1 MKVINF
7 TGSIIE
13 NTISSI
19 IHPMSRVCNKAEKVI
34 FKDEDKNC
42 DLCKAYKEAGIKV
55 EIKKTT
61 KAPVK
66 KAKK

>member
-1 MKVINF
+1 MTYGLDNA
-7 TGSIIE
+7 THGRQ
-13 NTISSI
+13 
-19 IHPMSRVCNKAEKVI
+19 RVYF

-42 DLCKAYKEAGIKV
+42 DLAKAYKEAGIKV